1 MPEVDKP
8 KGAAKALA
16 NDGDFNFNEAI
27 GGWRGLLESVLPGV
41 AFVSAFLIWGGFKL
55 PVIAAVSVVVILV
68 ALRLV
73 QKTPITQALSGLLG
87 VALGAFWA
95 WRVGDANGYF
105 VPGFWTTG
113 AYALAMLV
121 SILIR
126 WPLVGVVVALVR
138 GWSRRWRK
146 DPAIVRRMQWATAVY
161 VISQAIRLAI
171 QLPLYF
177 AGATAAL
184 GTARLA
190 LGAPYFALTL
200 WVMWLMVR
208 RVELA
213 PTPQDQP
220 QPKE

>member
-1 MPEVDKP
+1 MPAVERP
-8 KGAAKALA
+8 SGAASALSS
-16 NDGDFNFNEAI
+16 DSDFNLNEAI

-41 AFVSAFLIWGGFKL
+41 AFVSAFLMWGGFRL
-55 PVIAAVSVVVILV
+55 PVIAAVTVVVVLV
-68 ALRLV
+68 AIRLI
-73 QKTPITQALSGLLG
+73 QRTPVTQALSGLIG
-87 VALGAFWA
+87 VGLGAFWA

-113 AYALAMLV
+113 AYALAMLI
-121 SILIR
+121 SIVIK
-126 WPLVGVVVALVR
+126 WPLVGVVVAMVR
-138 GWSRRWRK
+138 GWGKRWRE
-146 DPAIVRRMQWATAVY
+146 DPAIMRRMQYATAVY

-213 PTPQDQP
+213 PEPQDQP
-220 QPKE
+220 PPKE